1 MIRTMALHTVNM
13 NKIAACERWYWD
25 KHGAQL
31 YRRYE
36 PWLTRFES
44 FRAIALNDDMI
55 RSACEQSG
63 GRVNVTEI
71 ESANELTK
79 RFGITNWM
87 ATSGY
92 WREVPDIGAKGEM
105 TLSSPPEHAY
115 SYGITVPPQ
124 CTEDYK
130 GSEWAPEEKTPIRW
144 VQLLR
149 WPEGVTKETGDDWY
163 NNIFAPFVCKQ
174 AEVFRFFSFRS
185 LEEDVRFP
193 GEWKQESIKEMK
205 GSPKDHHWDRMTE
218 MWFDTFSDWLSFI
231 KKEFPKPDWCA
242 ADKFPYLGEGDFV
255 SGFLLERPAYN
266 WKYENHTY
274 L

>member
-55 RSACEQSG
+55 RSACEQSE
-63 GRVNVTEI
+63 GRVNADTI

-79 RFGITNWM
+79 RFGLTNWM
-87 ATSGY
+87 ATSGF
-92 WREVPDIGAKGEM
+92 WREIPEIGPKGEM
-105 TLSSPPEHAY
+105 ALSSPPEHAY

-149 WPEGVTKETGDDWY
+149 WPEGITKDTGDDWY
-163 NNIFAPFVCKQ
+163 NNIFAPFVCEQ
-174 AEVFRFFSFRS
+174 DEVFRFFSFRS
-185 LEEDVRFP
+185 LDENVRFP
-193 GEWKQESIKEMK
+193 GEWKLESLKEMK
-205 GSPKDHHWDRMTE
+205 GSPKDHQWDRMTE

-231 KKEFPKPDWCA
+231 QKEFPKPDWA
-242 ADKFPYLGEGDFV
+242 TSDRSPYLGDGNFA

-266 WKYENHTY
+266 WKCENHTY